1 MQRTLKVII
10 GGEGNVGKTSLVR
23 RYARGKFS
31 QARQV
36 TLGIDITTQEF
47 RIGDEVVKL
56 AIWDIEGQSGNRP
69 VFYLGAQAAML
80 VYDVTSLSS
89 LERLVEWYRR
99 CREYAPEAGLL
110 IVGNKADLPP
120 AFPILWGRVF
130 ARVVHAPHAIV
141 SAKTGLNVRGAF
153 EFLAT
158 SAVERA
164 ARQRV

>member
-47 RIGDEVVKL
+47 RIDDEFVKL

-69 VFYLGAQAAML
+69 AFYLGAQAALL

-110 IVGNKADLPP
+110 IVGNKADLAP
-120 AFPILWGRVF
+120 AFPILWGRIF
-130 ARVVHAPHAIV
+130 ARVIHAPHAIV
-141 SAKTGLNVRGAF
+141 SAKTGHNVRGAF
-153 EFLAT
+153 EFLAM
-158 SAVERA
+158 SAMERA
-164 ARQRV
+164 TRQRV

>member
-1 MQRTLKVII
+1 MQKTLKVIV

-47 RIGDEVVKL
+47 RIDDEPVKL
-56 AIWDIEGQSGNRP
+56 AIWDIEGQGGNRP

-80 VYDVTSLSS
+80 VYDVTNVQS

-99 CREYAPEAGLL
+99 CREFAPDAGLL
-110 IVGNKADLPP
+110 IVGNKADLTPV
-120 AFPILWGRVF
+120 FPLLWGRVF
-130 ARVVHAPHAIV
+130 ARLVQAPHAIV
-141 SAKTGLNVRGAF
+141 SAKTGYNVRDAF
-153 EFLAT
+153 EYLAT
-158 SAVERA
+158 TAVRRA
-164 ARQRV
+164 TRQPA